1 MTRIEVA
8 PDLVEE
14 AVFLRL
20 RHEADRQDTRALA
33 WFDAREKLYELKD
46 PAARDHAF
54 REHALQAF
62 RALHFDEVLRTALEA
77 CATARG
83 SLDTLYVR
91 RARRTK
97 EEAAELY
104 CAQSRE
110 SDARATR
117 AVLAVRPERF
127 SNLEALFEFARRELL
142 YVDDMLDTAFGY
154 APDAIDRLALD
165 PGMRDVVRER
175 VSREWKRRV
184 ERRCAGESAGQNFA
198 DLVQRAVASL
208 GTCSAP
214 LADARVAAG

>member
-20 RHEADRQDTRALA
+20 RHDAERQDTRALT
-33 WFDAREKLYELKD
+33 WFEARERFYELTV
-46 PAARDHAF
+46 PAARDQAF
-54 REHALQAF
+54 QEHALQAF
-62 RALHFDEVLRTALEA
+62 RALQFDEVLRTALEA

-91 RARRTK
+91 RARRAK

-110 SDARATR
+110 GQARATR
-117 AVLAVRPERF
+117 AVLALRPERF
-127 SNLEALFEFARRELL
+127 SNLESLFEFARRELL
-142 YVDDMLDTAFGY
+142 YVDDMLDEVFGY

-175 VSREWKRRV
+175 VSREWERRV
-184 ERRCAGESAGQNFA
+184 ERRCAGESARQNFA
-198 DLVQRAVASL
+198 DLVQRATASL
-208 GTCSAP
+208 AECSAP
-214 LADARVAAG
+214 SSDARIAAG